1 MTDDA
6 VAASTKN
13 APSAAGFRSALEG
26 QATAEQRAKYT
37 RYFPGDDSFVGV
49 RMGDVFALAGRS
61 LGMPVGE
68 IETLLDSPVHEVR
81 AGACSIMGKAATHR
95 TATMAR
101 QRELY
106 ELYLRRHDRIDSW
119 DLVDLAAH
127 QVLGT
132 WLLDK
137 PRDPL
142 DTLAASAFWP
152 ERRSAI
158 VATAAFL
165 KRRQTADTLRLAT
178 TLVADENDFVQKGT
192 GWMLRYL
199 GEIDRPALLGF
210 LDQHAAVMPR
220 TMLRAASEKLDQ
232 PLRTRYLAA
241 ARQVG

>member
-6 VAASTKN
+6 VAASTTN
-13 APSAAGFRSALEG
+13 ALSATGFRSALEG

-106 ELYLRRHDRIDSW
+106 ELYLRRHDRIDAW

-127 QVLGT
+127 QVVGS
-132 WLLDK
+132 WLVDK

-142 DTLAASAFWP
+142 YTLAESSFWP
-152 ERRSAI
+152 ERRTAI

-165 KRRQTADTLRLAT
+165 RRSELTDTLHLARV
-178 TLVADENDFVQKGT
+178 LKGDDNDLVQKAT
-192 GWMLRYL
+192 GWMLRYA
-199 GEIDRPALLGF
+199 GDVDRDALLGF
-210 LDQHAAVMPR
+210 LDENAAGLSRV
-220 TMLRAASEKLDQ
+220 TVRAATEKFDK
-232 PLRTRYLAA
+232 PTRALYLGD
-241 ARQVG
+241 RRLG